1 MVWYGMVTLFKHGI
15 SFRSNLNTP
24 ISGMLFY
31 KCFEFVET
39 ALKNKSKLH
48 GIGAFFGQPVKIM
61 ETAVLHVFPDFW
73 TQICAH
79 LKPT

>member
-1 MVWYGMVTLFKHGI
+1 
-15 SFRSNLNTP
+15 
-24 ISGMLFY
+24 MLFY

-61 ETAVLHVFPDFW
+61 ETAILHVFPDFW
-73 TQICAH
+73 TQIFAH